1 MVHTRSA
8 APCSPAEERIL
19 RGRNFAD
26 AAATS
31 AFITPGG
38 AYRCAGA
45 VAEQDPVNWTW
56 LSTHATGA
64 ASATAL
70 IVGAAGA
77 GNRYTRLAAHP
88 AHTLLSLRAAGEA
101 SASAADPR
109 GGAARTAD

>member
-45 VAEQDPVNWTW
+45 VAEQDPVRWTW
-56 LSTHATGA
+56 LSTRAITQA
-64 ASATAL
+64 QAATAL
-70 IVGAAGA
+70 TVLL
-77 GNRYTRLAAHP
+77 TRLPGPLTLVGISHP
-88 AHTLLSLRAAGEA
+88 TDAE
-101 SASAADPR
+101 
-109 GGAARTAD
+109 